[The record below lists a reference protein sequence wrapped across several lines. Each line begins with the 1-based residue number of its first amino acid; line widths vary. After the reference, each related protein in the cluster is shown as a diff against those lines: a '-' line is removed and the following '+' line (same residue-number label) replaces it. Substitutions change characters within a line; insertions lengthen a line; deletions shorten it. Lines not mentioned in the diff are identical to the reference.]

1 MDASWPAKAVLRPL
15 FGAALGAFGGLL
27 SASCVSAPRMCVSE
41 PDCGSQASCVAGR
54 CLRRG
59 AVAAVT
65 TAKRWLYAPVDVG
78 FVANGRARG
87 AERAEPGP
95 HATPVT
101 VALGRGDGATA
112 LFRFAI
118 ALPPDATV
126 LEAYVLLRED
136 ADVDADPVPLALH
149 AARITTPWRGDA
161 VTWAEPPRIVEA
173 GSPVTR
179 VVPWPGRAVR
189 IDVHDIVARW
199 RRRPGEDFGIAVL
212 CEGASASASANTR
225 VSATGIPL
233 AMGPMA
239 AGGEQASAPLDGP
252 VLELYVK

>member
-1 MDASWPAKAVLRPL
+1 MDASWPAKAVLRPR
-15 FGAALGAFGGLL
+15 FGAAWVALGALL
-27 SASCVSAPRMCVSE
+27 PASCVSAPRMCVSE

-54 CLRRG
+54 CLHRG

-65 TAKRWLYAPVDVG
+65 TAKRWLFAPVDVG
-78 FVANGRARG
+78 FVARGGANG
-87 AERAEPGP
+87 AEPGP

-199 RRRPGEDFGIAVL
+199 RRRPEEDFGIAVL
-212 CEGASASASANTR
+212 CEGATASA
-225 VSATGIPL
+225 SATGIPL

-239 AGGEQASAPLDGP
+239 AGGAPGSAPVDGP
-252 VLELYVK
+252 ALELYVK

>member
-1 MDASWPAKAVLRPL
+1 
-15 FGAALGAFGGLL
+15 
-27 SASCVSAPRMCVSE
+27 MCVSE

-65 TAKRWLYAPVDVG
+65 TAKRWLFAPVDVG
-78 FVANGRARG
+78 FVARG
-87 AERAEPGP
+87 GATGGERAEAAEPSP

-101 VALGRGDGATA
+101 VTLGRGDGATA

-118 ALPPDATV
+118 ALPPDAAV

-189 IDVHDIVARW
+189 IDVRDLVARW
-199 RRRPGEDFGIAVL
+199 RRRPEEDFGIAVL
-212 CEGASASASANTR
+212 CEDATA
-225 VSATGIPL
+225 SATGIPL

-239 AGGEQASAPLDGP
+239 AGGAQASAPLDGP

>member
-1 MDASWPAKAVLRPL
+1 MDGSWPAKAVLRPL
-15 FGAALGAFGGLL
+15 FGAAWVAFGGVL

-54 CLRRG
+54 CLRHG
-59 AVAAVT
+59 SVAAVT
-65 TAKRWLYAPVDVG
+65 TAKRWVFTPVDVG
-78 FVANGRARG
+78 FVANGADRA
-87 AERAEPGP
+87 GP
-95 HATPVT
+95 LPHLTPATAT
-101 VALGRGDGATA
+101 LGRGDGAKA

-118 ALPPDATV
+118 TLPPDVTV

-136 ADVDADPVPLALH
+136 ADIDPDPMPLALH
-149 AARITTPWRGDA
+149 AARITTPWRGEA
-161 VTWAEPPRIVEA
+161 VTWTEPPRIVEI

-189 IDVHDIVARW
+189 VDVHDIVARW
-199 RRRPGEDFGIAVL
+199 RRRPDEDFGIAVL
-212 CEGASASASANTR
+212 CEGASESTIT
-225 VSATGIPL
+225 SATGIAL

-239 AGGEQASAPLDGP
+239 AGGAHAPAPLDGP